1 MLGYSYSITRAPSR
15 GKKEGDLV
23 AWWEEHANDRHRFHS
38 MFADLPSRQSIPGGD
53 YLIYK
58 YSILAGEAM
67 PVLKKFAR
75 VAVTPQQKDDRDM
88 LWGTP
93 TIDEDF
99 RSIPQDERLVVT
111 VIDES

>member
-1 MLGYSYSITRAPSR
+1 MLGYSYSITRAASR

-23 AWWEEHANDRHRFHS
+23 AWWEEHASARHRFNS
-38 MFADLPSRQSIPGGD
+38 MFEELPSRQGIPGGD

-67 PVLKKFAR
+67 PVLKKFAKI
-75 VAVTPQQKDDRDM
+75 AVTPQQKEERNM

-99 RSIPQDERLVVT
+99 RTIPHDERLVVT